1 MKTAEPQVACTL
13 REQLSMRLLLGL
25 LASAVACS
33 GGGDGD
39 GDGDGSHADGNP
51 AAAVVFP
58 PTVHSGS
65 DGVHEFRVP
74 VSTDLSN
81 QVEGAVSW
89 ATGDSS
95 VATAESVATPD
106 GVPPSRGV
114 WAMITTTGDGQ
125 TSVTATIGRYSVS
138 GEVLVA
144 AYTSEQVAA
153 GDTRYHT
160 DGTDDRQA
168 CASCHQ
174 AEGGVDHTPTEMAF
188 HDDAALLTVITQG
201 HYPDQCLTDEGDP
214 CTCDTAGCTLVPGYV
229 LSIDHT
235 WNLTET
241 EAAGIVPY
249 LRSLPPRG
257 F

>member
-1 MKTAEPQVACTL
+1 MRVLHCFLTLAC
-13 REQLSMRLLLGL
+13 
-25 LASAVACS
+25 ACS
-33 GGGDGD
+33 GGGDGGDPD
-39 GDGDGSHADGNP
+39 GGSHPDGNP

-58 PTVHSGS
+58 PVAHTGY

-81 QVEGAVSW
+81 QADGELSWSSDDPAVV
-89 ATGDSS
+89 TI
-95 VATAESVATPD
+95 ESVATPPD
-106 GVPPSRGV
+106 YPATRGV
-114 WAMITTTGDGQ
+114 WAMITTAGAGQ
-125 TSVTATIGRYSVS
+125 AAVTATVSRYSVS
-138 GEVLVA
+138 AEVVVA
-144 AYTSEQVAA
+144 AYTSEQVMA

-160 DGTDDRQA
+160 DEGDDRRS
-168 CASCHQ
+168 CSSCHQ
-174 AEGGVDHTPTEMAF
+174 ATGGADHTPTEMAF
-188 HDDAALLTVITQG
+188 HEDAALLTVITEG
-201 HYPDQCLTDEGDP
+201 HYPDQCLTDDGEP
-214 CTCDTAGCTLVPGYV
+214 CSCGSGGCEQVPGYV